1 MRKLDDVRN
10 ALAANELLSIMATS
24 HIKGGDGGTATDDEK
39 RRQRPGG
46 GISTNRPCPGAGSND
61 KG

>member
-1 MRKLDDVRN
+1 MRKLED
-10 ALAANELLSIMATS
+10 LKGTLTEIELLSITATT
-24 HIKGGDGGTATDDEK
+24 HIKGGTTEATEDEK

-46 GISTNRPCPGAGSND
+46 GINTNRPTV